1 MISSVF
7 AHVDAV
13 AVWRRRI
20 LSAVAWSYLGLGTL
34 AAIAGISVAVAHDI
48 WSVVVFDTIALLVGA
63 GLALCPERFYR
74 FKSISLIVLTYT
86 IGGYFSYRFGPFAA
100 GPLWLFAGP
109 MLSGALFGWRAAL
122 GSIGFLG
129 IVLVAIGALLA
140 RGSLNWPGEF
150 GVGSWFVIS
159 GSLVALSGLLSV
171 SIGVLL
177 EGVARANRE
186 REDAIE
192 ARELLEQQLRHSQ
205 KMEAVGRLAGGI
217 AHDFNNLLVAISGFT
232 EFAMD
237 TLEEGSAAVSD
248 LSEVLDTVARAKGLT
263 EQLLTFSR
271 KNALDPKRIDIND
284 SIRDASRL
292 LEQLSREDIRLNMK
306 LCAEPCSTKID
317 PDALIQILVN
327 AATNAADAMPE
338 GGEITIE
345 TSRVQIGGS
354 SSSVDRLEMEPG
366 EYVVVSVTDTGS
378 GIAEDTLER
387 IFEPFFTTKKTGE
400 GTGLGLSTSWAVVNQ
415 AGGYIHMTSE
425 LGRGSTL
432 ECFFHFTPWGAQK
445 IDQGRVLSQ
454 SGGNEKLLVVED
466 DEQVRRMLIRSL
478 QAKGYEVLA
487 ASHAE
492 DALVLAQQPQI
503 DLLVTD
509 VIMPGQNG
517 RELAAKVAEL
527 HPEISVLY
535 VSGYSDDVLTQQGIL
550 DDGLKLLKKPFQLDA
565 LAMLVRELLDA
576 RG

>member
-1 MISSVF
+1 M
-7 AHVDAV
+7 

-20 LSAVAWSYLGLGTL
+20 LSAVAWSYLGLG
-34 AAIAGISVAVAHDI
+34 AIAAVIGISVAISHDI

-63 GLALCPERFYR
+63 GLVLCPERFYR
-74 FKSISLIVLTYT
+74 LKSISLIVLTYT
-86 IGGYFSYRFGPFAA
+86 VGGYFSYQFGPFAA

-122 GSIGFLG
+122 GSIGFLV
-129 IVLVAIGALLA
+129 IVLFTIGALLA
-140 RGSLNWPGEF
+140 RGSLNWPGEL
-150 GVGSWFVIS
+150 GVGVWFVIS
-159 GSLVALSGLLSV
+159 SSLVALSGLLSV

-177 EGVARANRE
+177 DGVARANRE

-237 TLEEGSAAVSD
+237 TLEDDSSAVSD
-248 LSEVLDTVARAKGLT
+248 LSEVMDAVTRAKALT
-263 EQLLTFSR
+263 GQLLTFSR
-271 KNALDPKRIDIND
+271 KNTLAPNRIDINA

-292 LEQLSREDIRLNMK
+292 LEQLSREHIRLHIK
-306 LCAEPCSTKID
+306 LCTEPCSTKID
-317 PDALIQILVN
+317 PDSLIQILVN

-345 TSRVQIGGS
+345 TSRVQVDGS
-354 SSSVDRLEMEPG
+354 SSSLDDLEMEPG
-366 EYVVVSVTDTGS
+366 EYAVVSVTDTGS

-400 GTGLGLSTSWAVVNQ
+400 GTGLGLSTSWAVVKQ
-415 AGGYIHMTSE
+415 VGGYIHMTSE

-432 ECFFHFTPWGAQK
+432 KCFFHFTPWVAPK
-445 IDQGRVLSQ
+445 IDQARVMSQ
-454 SGGNEKLLVVED
+454 RRGNERILVVED
-466 DEQVRRMLIRSL
+466 DEQVRKMLIRSL
-478 QAKGYEVLA
+478 QAKGYEVLD
-487 ASHAE
+487 ASHAK
-492 DALVLAQQPQI
+492 DALALAQQPQI

-509 VIMPGQNG
+509 VIMPGLNG

-527 HPEISVLY
+527 HPKIAVLY
-535 VSGYSDDVLTQQGIL
+535 VSGYSDDILTQQGIL
-550 DDGLKLLKKPFQLDA
+550 DDGLKLLKKPFQLDV
-565 LAMLVRELLDA
+565 LTKLVRELLDA
-576 RG
+576 RS

>member
-1 MISSVF
+1 M
-7 AHVDAV
+7 

-20 LSAVAWSYLGLGTL
+20 LSAVAWSYLGLG
-34 AAIAGISVAVAHDI
+34 AIAAVIGISVAISHDI

-63 GLALCPERFYR
+63 GLVLCPERFYR
-74 FKSISLIVLTYT
+74 LKSISLIMLTYT
-86 IGGYFSYRFGPFAA
+86 VGGYFSYQFGPFAA

-122 GSIGFLG
+122 GSIGFLV
-129 IVLVAIGALLA
+129 IVLFTIGALLA
-140 RGSLNWPGEF
+140 RGSLNWPGEL
-150 GVGSWFVIS
+150 GVGVWFVIS
-159 GSLVALSGLLSV
+159 SSLVALSGLLSV

-177 EGVARANRE
+177 DGVARANRE

-237 TLEEGSAAVSD
+237 TLEDDSSAVSD
-248 LSEVLDTVARAKGLT
+248 LSEVMDAVTRAKALT

-271 KNALDPKRIDIND
+271 KNTLAPNRIDINA

-292 LEQLSREDIRLNMK
+292 LEQLSREHIRLHIK
-306 LCAEPCSTKID
+306 LCTEPCSTKID
-317 PDALIQILVN
+317 PDSLIQILVN

-345 TSRVQIGGS
+345 TSRVQVDGS
-354 SSSVDRLEMEPG
+354 SSSLDDLEMEPG
-366 EYVVVSVTDTGS
+366 EYAVVSVTDTGS

-400 GTGLGLSTSWAVVNQ
+400 GTGLGLSTSWTVVKQ
-415 AGGYIHMTSE
+415 VGGYIHMTSE

-432 ECFFHFTPWGAQK
+432 KCFFHFTPWVAPK
-445 IDQGRVLSQ
+445 IDQARVMSQ
-454 SGGNEKLLVVED
+454 SRGNERILVVED
-466 DEQVRRMLIRSL
+466 DEQVRKMLIRSL
-478 QAKGYEVLA
+478 QAKGYEVLD
-487 ASHAE
+487 ASHAK
-492 DALVLAQQPQI
+492 DALALAQQPQI

-509 VIMPGQNG
+509 VIMPGLNG

-527 HPEISVLY
+527 HPKIAVLY

-550 DDGLKLLKKPFQLDA
+550 DDGLKLLKKPFQLDV
-565 LAMLVRELLDA
+565 LTKLVRELLDA
-576 RG
+576 RS

>member
-1 MISSVF
+1 M
-7 AHVDAV
+7 

-20 LSAVAWSYLGLGTL
+20 LSAVAWSYLGLG
-34 AAIAGISVAVAHDI
+34 AIAAVIGISVAISHDI

-63 GLALCPERFYR
+63 GLVLCPERFYR
-74 FKSISLIVLTYT
+74 LKSISLIVLTYT
-86 IGGYFSYRFGPFAA
+86 VGGYFSYQFGPFAA

-122 GSIGFLG
+122 GSIGFLV
-129 IVLVAIGALLA
+129 IVLFTIGALLA
-140 RGSLNWPGEF
+140 RGSLNWPGEL
-150 GVGSWFVIS
+150 GVGIWFVIS
-159 GSLVALSGLLSV
+159 SSLVALSGLLSV

-177 EGVARANRE
+177 DGVARANRE

-237 TLEEGSAAVSD
+237 TLEDDSSAVSD
-248 LSEVLDTVARAKGLT
+248 LSEVMDAVTRAKALT
-263 EQLLTFSR
+263 GQLLTFSR
-271 KNALDPKRIDIND
+271 KNTLAPNRIDINA

-292 LEQLSREDIRLNMK
+292 LEQLSREHIRLHIK
-306 LCAEPCSTKID
+306 LCTEPCSTKID
-317 PDALIQILVN
+317 PDSLIQILVN

-345 TSRVQIGGS
+345 TSRVQVDGS
-354 SSSVDRLEMEPG
+354 SSSLDDLEMEPG
-366 EYVVVSVTDTGS
+366 EYAVVSVTDTGS

-400 GTGLGLSTSWAVVNQ
+400 GTGLGLSTSWAVVKQ
-415 AGGYIHMTSE
+415 VGGYIHMTSE

-432 ECFFHFTPWGAQK
+432 KCFFHFTPWVAPK
-445 IDQGRVLSQ
+445 IDQARVMSQ
-454 SGGNEKLLVVED
+454 RRGNERILVVED
-466 DEQVRRMLIRSL
+466 DEQVRKMLIRSL
-478 QAKGYEVLA
+478 QAKGYEVLD
-487 ASHAE
+487 ASHAK

-509 VIMPGQNG
+509 VIMPGLNG

-527 HPEISVLY
+527 HPKIAVLY

-550 DDGLKLLKKPFQLDA
+550 DDGLKLLKKPFQLDV
-565 LAMLVRELLDA
+565 LTKLVRELLDA
-576 RG
+576 RS

>member
-1 MISSVF
+1 
-7 AHVDAV
+7 V

-20 LSAVAWSYLGLGTL
+20 LSAVAWSYLGLG
-34 AAIAGISVAVAHDI
+34 AIAAVIGISVAISHDI

-63 GLALCPERFYR
+63 GLVLCPERFYR
-74 FKSISLIVLTYT
+74 LKSISLIVLTYT
-86 IGGYFSYRFGPFAA
+86 VGGYFSYQFGPFAA

-122 GSIGFLG
+122 GSIGFLV
-129 IVLVAIGALLA
+129 IVLFTIGALLA
-140 RGSLNWPGEF
+140 RGSLNWPGEL
-150 GVGSWFVIS
+150 GVGIWFVIS
-159 GSLVALSGLLSV
+159 SSLVALSGMLSV

-177 EGVARANRE
+177 DGVARANRE

-237 TLEEGSAAVSD
+237 TLEDDSSAVSD
-248 LSEVLDTVARAKGLT
+248 LSEVMDAVTRAKALT
-263 EQLLTFSR
+263 GQLLTFSR
-271 KNALDPKRIDIND
+271 KNTLAPNRIDINA

-292 LEQLSREDIRLNMK
+292 LEQLSREHIRLHIK
-306 LCAEPCSTKID
+306 LCTEPCSTKID
-317 PDALIQILVN
+317 PDSLIQILVN

-345 TSRVQIGGS
+345 TSRVQVDGS
-354 SSSVDRLEMEPG
+354 SSSLDDLEMEPG
-366 EYVVVSVTDTGS
+366 EYAVVSVTDTGS

-400 GTGLGLSTSWAVVNQ
+400 GTGLGLSTSWAVVKQ
-415 AGGYIHMTSE
+415 VGGYIHMTSE

-432 ECFFHFTPWGAQK
+432 KCFFHFTPWVAPK
-445 IDQGRVLSQ
+445 IDQARVMSQ
-454 SGGNEKLLVVED
+454 SRGNERILVVED
-466 DEQVRRMLIRSL
+466 DEQVRKMLIRSL
-478 QAKGYEVLA
+478 QAKGYEVLD
-487 ASHAE
+487 ASHAK
-492 DALVLAQQPQI
+492 DALALAQQPQI

-509 VIMPGQNG
+509 VIMPGLNG

-527 HPEISVLY
+527 HPKIAVLY
-535 VSGYSDDVLTQQGIL
+535 VSGYSDDILTQKGIL
-550 DDGLKLLKKPFQLDA
+550 DDGLKLLKKPFQLDV
-565 LAMLVRELLDA
+565 LTKLVRELLDA
-576 RG
+576 RS

>member
-1 MISSVF
+1 M
-7 AHVDAV
+7 

-20 LSAVAWSYLGLGTL
+20 LSAVAWSYLGLG
-34 AAIAGISVAVAHDI
+34 AIAAVIGISVAISHDI

-63 GLALCPERFYR
+63 GLVLCPERFYR
-74 FKSISLIVLTYT
+74 LKSISLIMLTYT
-86 IGGYFSYRFGPFAA
+86 VGGYFSYQFGPFAA

-122 GSIGFLG
+122 GSIGFLV
-129 IVLVAIGALLA
+129 IVLFTIGALLA
-140 RGSLNWPGEF
+140 RGSLNWPGEL
-150 GVGSWFVIS
+150 GVGVWFVIS
-159 GSLVALSGLLSV
+159 SSLVALSGLLSV

-177 EGVARANRE
+177 DGVARANRE

-237 TLEEGSAAVSD
+237 TLEDDSSAVSD
-248 LSEVLDTVARAKGLT
+248 LSEVMDAVTRAKALT

-271 KNALDPKRIDIND
+271 KNTLAPNRIDINA

-292 LEQLSREDIRLNMK
+292 LEQLSREHIRLHIK
-306 LCAEPCSTKID
+306 LCTEPCSTKID
-317 PDALIQILVN
+317 PDSLIQILVN

-345 TSRVQIGGS
+345 TSRVQVDGS
-354 SSSVDRLEMEPG
+354 SSSLDDLEMEPG
-366 EYVVVSVTDTGS
+366 EYAVVSVTDTGS

-400 GTGLGLSTSWAVVNQ
+400 GTGLGLSTSWAVVKQ
-415 AGGYIHMTSE
+415 VGGYIHMTSE

-432 ECFFHFTPWGAQK
+432 KCFFHFTPWVAPK
-445 IDQGRVLSQ
+445 IDQARVMSQ
-454 SGGNEKLLVVED
+454 SRGNERILVVED
-466 DEQVRRMLIRSL
+466 DEQVRKMLIRSL
-478 QAKGYEVLA
+478 QAKGYEVLD
-487 ASHAE
+487 ASHAK
-492 DALVLAQQPQI
+492 DALALAQQPQI

-509 VIMPGQNG
+509 VIMPGLNG

-527 HPEISVLY
+527 HPKIAVLY
-535 VSGYSDDVLTQQGIL
+535 VSGYSDDILTQQGIL
-550 DDGLKLLKKPFQLDA
+550 DDGLKLLKKPFQLDV
-565 LAMLVRELLDA
+565 LTKLVRELLDA
-576 RG
+576 RS

>member
-1 MISSVF
+1 MISSVL

-13 AVWRRRI
+13 AVWRQRI
-20 LSAVAWSYLGLGTL
+20 LSEVMDAVT
-34 AAIAGISVAVAHDI
+34 
-48 WSVVVFDTIALLVGA
+48 
-63 GLALCPERFYR
+63 
-74 FKSISLIVLTYT
+74 
-86 IGGYFSYRFGPFAA
+86 
-100 GPLWLFAGP
+100 
-109 MLSGALFGWRAAL
+109 
-122 GSIGFLG
+122 
-129 IVLVAIGALLA
+129 
-140 RGSLNWPGEF
+140 
-150 GVGSWFVIS
+150 
-159 GSLVALSGLLSV
+159 
-171 SIGVLL
+171 
-177 EGVARANRE
+177 
-186 REDAIE
+186 
-192 ARELLEQQLRHSQ
+192 
-205 KMEAVGRLAGGI
+205 
-217 AHDFNNLLVAISGFT
+217 
-232 EFAMD
+232 
-237 TLEEGSAAVSD
+237 
-248 LSEVLDTVARAKGLT
+248 RAKALT
-263 EQLLTFSR
+263 GQLLTFSR
-271 KNALDPKRIDIND
+271 KNTLAPNRIDINA

-292 LEQLSREDIRLNMK
+292 LEQLSREHIRLHIK
-306 LCAEPCSTKID
+306 LCTEPCSTKID
-317 PDALIQILVN
+317 PDSLIQILVN

-345 TSRVQIGGS
+345 TSRVQIDGS

-400 GTGLGLSTSWAVVNQ
+400 GTGLGLSTSWAVVKQ
-415 AGGYIHMTSE
+415 VGGYIHMTSE

-432 ECFFHFTPWGAQK
+432 ECFFHFTPWGAPK

-509 VIMPGQNG
+509 VIMPGLNG

-527 HPEISVLY
+527 HPKIAVLY

>member
-1 MISSVF
+1 M
-7 AHVDAV
+7 

-20 LSAVAWSYLGLGTL
+20 LSAVAWSYLGLG
-34 AAIAGISVAVAHDI
+34 AIAAVIGISVAISHDI

-63 GLALCPERFYR
+63 GLVLCPERFYR
-74 FKSISLIVLTYT
+74 LKSISLIVLTYT
-86 IGGYFSYRFGPFAA
+86 VGGYFSYQFGPFAA

-122 GSIGFLG
+122 GSIGFLV
-129 IVLVAIGALLA
+129 IVLFTIGALLA
-140 RGSLNWPGEF
+140 RGSLNWPGEL
-150 GVGSWFVIS
+150 GVGIWFVIS
-159 GSLVALSGLLSV
+159 SSLVALSGMLSV

-177 EGVARANRE
+177 DGVARANRE

-237 TLEEGSAAVSD
+237 TLEDDSSAVSD
-248 LSEVLDTVARAKGLT
+248 LSEVMDAVTRAKALT
-263 EQLLTFSR
+263 GQLLTFSR
-271 KNALDPKRIDIND
+271 KNTLAPNRIDINA

-292 LEQLSREDIRLNMK
+292 LEQLSREHIRLHIK
-306 LCAEPCSTKID
+306 LCTEPCSTKID
-317 PDALIQILVN
+317 PDSLIQILVN

-345 TSRVQIGGS
+345 TSRVQVDGS
-354 SSSVDRLEMEPG
+354 SSSLDDLEMEPG
-366 EYVVVSVTDTGS
+366 EYAVVSVTDTGS

-400 GTGLGLSTSWAVVNQ
+400 GTGLGLSTSWAVVKQ
-415 AGGYIHMTSE
+415 VGGYIHMTSE

-432 ECFFHFTPWGAQK
+432 KCFFHFTPWVAPK
-445 IDQGRVLSQ
+445 IDQARVMSQ
-454 SGGNEKLLVVED
+454 RRGNERILVVED
-466 DEQVRRMLIRSL
+466 DEQVRKMLIRSL
-478 QAKGYEVLA
+478 QAKGYEVLD
-487 ASHAE
+487 ASHAK

-509 VIMPGQNG
+509 VIMPGLNG

-527 HPEISVLY
+527 HPKIAVLY
-535 VSGYSDDVLTQQGIL
+535 VSGYSDDILTQQGIL
-550 DDGLKLLKKPFQLDA
+550 DDGLKLLKKPFQLDV
-565 LAMLVRELLDA
+565 LTKLIRELLDA
-576 RG
+576 RS

>member
-1 MISSVF
+1 
-7 AHVDAV
+7 V

-20 LSAVAWSYLGLGTL
+20 LSAVAWSYLGLG
-34 AAIAGISVAVAHDI
+34 AIAAVIGISVAISHDI

-63 GLALCPERFYR
+63 GLVLCPERFYR
-74 FKSISLIVLTYT
+74 LKSISLIMLTYT
-86 IGGYFSYRFGPFAA
+86 VGGYFSYQFGPFAA

-122 GSIGFLG
+122 GSVGFLV
-129 IVLVAIGALLA
+129 IVLFTIGALLA
-140 RGSLNWPGEF
+140 RGSLNWPGEL
-150 GVGSWFVIS
+150 GVGVWFVIS
-159 GSLVALSGLLSV
+159 SSLVALSGLLSV

-177 EGVARANRE
+177 DGVARANRE

-237 TLEEGSAAVSD
+237 TLEDDSSAVSD
-248 LSEVLDTVARAKGLT
+248 LSEVMDAVTRAKALT

-271 KNALDPKRIDIND
+271 KNTLAPNRIDINA

-292 LEQLSREDIRLNMK
+292 LEQLSREHIRLHIK
-306 LCAEPCSTKID
+306 LCTEPCSTKID
-317 PDALIQILVN
+317 PDSLIQILVN

-345 TSRVQIGGS
+345 TSRVQVDGS
-354 SSSVDRLEMEPG
+354 SSSLDDLEMEPG
-366 EYVVVSVTDTGS
+366 EYAVVSVTDTGS

-400 GTGLGLSTSWAVVNQ
+400 GTGLGLSTSWAVVKQ
-415 AGGYIHMTSE
+415 VGGYIHMTSE

-432 ECFFHFTPWGAQK
+432 KCFFHFTPWVAPK
-445 IDQGRVLSQ
+445 IDQARVMSQ
-454 SGGNEKLLVVED
+454 SRGNERILVVED
-466 DEQVRRMLIRSL
+466 DEQVRKMLIRSL
-478 QAKGYEVLA
+478 QAKGYEVLD
-487 ASHAE
+487 ASHAK
-492 DALVLAQQPQI
+492 DALALAQQPQI

-509 VIMPGQNG
+509 VIMPGLNG

-527 HPEISVLY
+527 HPKIAVLY
-535 VSGYSDDVLTQQGIL
+535 VSGYSDDILTQKGIL
-550 DDGLKLLKKPFQLDA
+550 DDGLKLLKKPFQLDV
-565 LAMLVRELLDA
+565 LTKLVRELLDA
-576 RG
+576 RS